1 MGRLPALARV
11 MQNVSVMQLRTRPDA
26 FIRSMVAAA
35 TVGPFLSALRDMK
48 QARVR
53 SARPVTPAL
62 EPAPMMAPKAT
73 PKAA

>member
-1 MGRLPALARV
+1 MHSASP
-11 MQNVSVMQLRTRPDA
+11 MQLRSRPEA
-26 FIRSMVAAA
+26 FIRSMVTAA

-53 SARPVTPAL
+53 SGRPAASPP
-62 EPAPMMAPKAT
+62 EPVPVMAPNAT

>member
-1 MGRLPALARV
+1 
-11 MQNVSVMQLRTRPDA
+11 MQNVFTMQLRSRPEA

-35 TVGPFLSALRDMK
+35 TVGPFLSALRDMR

-53 SARPVTPAL
+53 SGRPAAS
-62 EPAPMMAPKAT
+62 APEQVPVMAPNAT